1 MKGYN
6 YGLRSGPLRAWLLQ
20 NPLLGGYSAA
30 MANLPK
36 RRLSIAVAA
45 TFKAAAFDAEG
56 NYPGNPSDKLWRLI
70 GKYLAPK
77 NPPPIKVTGPVGQL
91 ELGEALGSRSS

>member
-1 MKGYN
+1 M
-6 YGLRSGPLRAWLLQ
+6 
-20 NPLLGGYSAA
+20 GGETSTKD
-30 MANLPK
+30 NLPK

-77 NPPPIKVTGPVGQL
+77 NPPPIKK
-91 ELGEALGSRSS
+91 